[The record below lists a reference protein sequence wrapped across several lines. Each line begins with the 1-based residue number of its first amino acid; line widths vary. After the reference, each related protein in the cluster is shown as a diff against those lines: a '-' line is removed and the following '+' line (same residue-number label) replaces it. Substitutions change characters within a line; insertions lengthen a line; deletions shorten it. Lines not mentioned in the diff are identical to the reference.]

1 VNRTVANILV
11 VLGAVILQ
19 VGVAPYISIG
29 GVVPNFLLL
38 AAVTLA
44 MVQGPMTGCAA
55 GFACGVLFDLLGSGP
70 VGPMAIVLA
79 ATGYI
84 AGLLAR
90 NLFAEGWLLPLSVLA
105 LASLGAEL
113 AYALLLTLLGTPVPF
128 LRAVFTLV
136 IPGAVYNTALALL
149 AYPFLARFLRRER
162 PVAEFRRL
170 A

>member
-1 VNRTVANILV
+1 MNRTVVNILV
-11 VLGAVILQ
+11 VLGAVLFQ

-44 MVQGPMTGCAA
+44 MVEGPAVGAGA
-55 GFACGVLFDLLGSGP
+55 GFACGLLFDLLGQGP

-79 ATGYI
+79 VTGYV
-84 AGLLAR
+84 AGLLAT

-105 LASLGAEL
+105 AASLASEL
-113 AYALLLTLLGTPVPF
+113 AYALLLNLLGTPTPF
-128 LRAVFTLV
+128 FRALFTLV